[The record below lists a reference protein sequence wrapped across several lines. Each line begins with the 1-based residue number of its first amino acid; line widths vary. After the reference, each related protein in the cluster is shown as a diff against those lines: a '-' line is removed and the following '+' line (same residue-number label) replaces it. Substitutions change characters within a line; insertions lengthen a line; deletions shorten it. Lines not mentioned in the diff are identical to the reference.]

1 LANDNDNNKKQK
13 WEQIRK
19 EVAEITSAIVV
30 QGALVKDKL
39 KILLDALKND
49 AIKKIFDI
57 ENNSPSLLSR
67 IFAIFTSKTKKNFE
81 DYVKASE
88 KITFSSVGA
97 TQIVTK
103 EKAPESKVAETSNN
117 KEVNKAAESK
127 ETKEK
132 DKWYKIR
139 EELAALSSDVIVKG
153 ALLKDKWKVLLD
165 ALKNDAIKKIF
176 DIENNS
182 PSLLSRIFGI
192 FSSKTK
198 TFEDLV
204 KLPVIS
210 FNTGSAGA
218 KQSNKLSNAF
228 GVLTSIAGLFGYH
241 YGGLVTKYPQLMH
254 EGGMVKPDI
263 KEDEVIRKLKVGER
277 VLTVDSNKA
286 FETFMR
292 SGTDVVPYLK
302 NPALAKS
309 SSMSLQVQQSEKHI
323 QELQR
328 QNELMVQQNQMIFQ
342 LVTDGSNGQT
352 TVAQPI
358 VMQQQMSMDE
368 LAAMLNKMK
377 RYGYRY

>member
-1 LANDNDNNKKQK
+1 MANENSDKKEK
-13 WEQIRK
+13 ERWERIRK
-19 EVAEITSAIVV
+19 EASEIVSAIVV
-30 QGALVKDKL
+30 KGEEIKTKWKALL
-39 KILLDALKND
+39 NGLLED
-49 AIKKIFDI
+49 AIKSIFKV
-57 ENNSPSLLSR
+57 ENN
-67 IFAIFTSKTKKNFE
+67 N
-81 DYVKASE
+81 
-88 KITFSSVGA
+88 
-97 TQIVTK
+97 
-103 EKAPESKVAETSNN
+103 
-117 KEVNKAAESK
+117 
-127 ETKEK
+127 
-132 DKWYKIR
+132 
-139 EELAALSSDVIVKG
+139 
-153 ALLKDKWKVLLD
+153 
-165 ALKNDAIKKIF
+165 
-176 DIENNS
+176 

-192 FSSKTK
+192 FGGKKANETKENTSTPAKAENTAKAAEPDKVKETGKSAEKEASQSKEEKSKWAKIREELSVLFTDVIVKGANLKDKWKVLLDGLK
-198 TFEDLV
+198 TDAIKKIFGVENDTPSLLSRIFGIFGSKSKSFEDLV

-218 KQSNKLSNAF
+218 KQNSKLGSTLGF
-228 GVLTSIAGLFGYH
+228 LGSIVNLFSH
-241 YGGLVTKYPQLMH
+241 HNGGAVTKRPQLVQ
-254 EGGMVKPDI
+254 EDGLVKPDI

-286 FETFMR
+286 FETFMKN
-292 SGTDVVPYLK
+292 GTDVVPYLK

-328 QNELMVQQNQMIFQ
+328 QNELMVQQNQMILQ